1 MSEIIHCKVK
11 IGLWALTRNNT
22 KFNLNT
28 LDLQN
33 QSYAGLLFGIC
44 LLDQFGFSG
53 KWKRTSLHDDGL
65 GAMALCA

>member
-11 IGLWALTRNNT
+11 IGIRNNT

-28 LDLQN
+28 LDLPN